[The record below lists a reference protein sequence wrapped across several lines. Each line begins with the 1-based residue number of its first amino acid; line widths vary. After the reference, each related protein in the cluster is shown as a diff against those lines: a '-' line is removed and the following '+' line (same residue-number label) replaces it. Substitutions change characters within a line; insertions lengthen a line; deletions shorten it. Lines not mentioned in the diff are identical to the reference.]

1 MFDHMVTG
9 VEYLARHIPAVSE
22 YPVKFEY
29 HDIESVVR
37 QRIRDLHNC
46 GRMSLHVGS
55 TPLDIPSADKFQ
67 FTDECILW
75 PRPKGQRTKFFAQL
89 SFKKAGQYQFAV
101 GSDHIRLHQNN
112 SKLSLGTYLLFTAR
126 PG

>member
-37 QRIRDLHNC
+37 QRLRDLHNC
-46 GRMSLHVGS
+46 GKMSLHVGS
-55 TPLDIPSADKFQ
+55 TPLDTPSDDKFQ
-67 FTDECILW
+67 FTDERILW
-75 PRPKGQRTKFFAQL
+75 PQAKGPAYKILCPAF
-89 SFKKAGQYQFAV
+89 V
-101 GSDHIRLHQNN
+101 
-112 SKLSLGTYLLFTAR
+112 
-126 PG
+126 